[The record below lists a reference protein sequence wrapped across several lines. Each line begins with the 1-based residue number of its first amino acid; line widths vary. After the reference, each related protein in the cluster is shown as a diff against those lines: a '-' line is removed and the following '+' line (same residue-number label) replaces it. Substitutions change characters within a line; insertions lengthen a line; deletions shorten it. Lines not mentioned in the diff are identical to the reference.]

1 MRSLYIIIFLFLC
14 GGLFSQ
20 EVITGLQFNPV
31 VNAQFLKDKMLKS
44 GNGEDTIPITLPFF
58 DDFSSNSVFPSSLR
72 WIDRY
77 GFVNNDYAKF
87 YPIDRGVVTLDAIN
101 DTGSMY
107 PNAVGG
113 PDAFIADH
121 LTSRYLRLDSAFSP
135 VPRSLSPSDSV
146 YLSFYYQPQGWGL
159 PPHASDSLVLQFLL
173 EPKHDSFSP
182 VDTTHI
188 ADRWRHIWSS
198 RGMAWDSIPTPND
211 HYFIRVMIPITDPVF
226 FKNKFRLQFYNYV
239 SLASSGQPSWQSN
252 CSQWN
257 IDQIYLNY
265 GRNLHDTIH
274 REIRFVERP
283 PSLLKYY
290 QSMPYTQFSNNPS
303 NEMIDSLSMI
313 LTNRDLIAHSV
324 KYSYLV
330 TQPGGNFTKSYET
343 PSINLLPYN
352 QYASGYVTH
361 PPVAF
366 TFPISSADSGLFEVK
381 YVVRDLV
388 PGSTLADTI
397 IGYQKFYNYY
407 AYDDGTPEA
416 GYGLKGTGAQM
427 AYRFKLNKS
436 PDTLR
441 AIRIYFNHVLDKS
454 NIQFFYL
461 TVWNDNSGFPGDTIY
476 SRLVLPQYSDTLNK
490 FTQYLLEKPV
500 RISSTFYIGTVQT
513 TDDNL
518 NIGFDTNDNSTA
530 NLFYNVTGLWI
541 ASSTPITGAPMVRPV
556 IGKPL
561 PLGIANVTSGKGSM
575 KVYPNPCS
583 TGQVN
588 ITIDESETLKNKE
601 NWSISI
607 SGLTGQWLYHSQESD
622 VVDVSGL
629 PSGIY
634 IIEARNTKTL
644 QHLVSKLVIMK

>member
-1 MRSLYIIIFLFLC
+1 
-14 GGLFSQ
+14 
-20 EVITGLQFNPV
+20 LQFNPV
-31 VNAQFLKDKMLKS
+31 IKSQFLKDKMQKS

-58 DDFSSNSVFPSSLR
+58 DDFSSNGVFPSSLR

-77 GFVNNDYAKF
+77 GFENTDYPV

-113 PDAFIADH
+113 PDVFIADH
-121 LTSRYLRLDSAFSP
+121 LTSRYLRLDSVFSP
-135 VPRSLSPSDSV
+135 VSRSLSPSDSV
-146 YLSFYYQPQGWGL
+146 YLSFYYQPQGRGL
-159 PPHASDSLVLQFLL
+159 PPHTSDSLVLQFLL
-173 EPKHDSFSP
+173 EPQHDSFSP

-188 ADRWRHIWSS
+188 ADRWRHIWSVK
-198 RGMAWDSIPTPND
+198 GMALDSFYMVNNL
-211 HYFIRVMIPITDPVF
+211 YFKRVMIPITDTAF
-226 FKNKFRLQFYNYV
+226 FKKKFRVQFYNYV
-239 SLASSGQPSWQSN
+239 SLAGSGQPSWQSN

-257 IDQIYLNY
+257 IDQVYLNY

-274 REIRFVERP
+274 QEIRFVERP

-290 QSMPYTQFSNNPS
+290 QSMPYTQFCNNPS

-313 LTNRDLIAHSV
+313 ITNRDVVSHSV
-324 KYSYLV
+324 KYSYNV
-330 TQPGGNFTKSYET
+330 TQPGGSFTKNYES

-352 QYASGYVTH
+352 QYAFGYVAH
-361 PPVAF
+361 PPVTF
-366 TFPISSADSGLFEVK
+366 TFPISTADSSLFEVRH
-381 YVVRDLV
+381 VVRDLA

-397 IGYQKFYNYY
+397 IGYQQFYNYY

-416 GYGLKGTGAQM
+416 GYGLKGIDGQM
-427 AYRFKLNKS
+427 AYRFRLNKS

-441 AIRIYFNHVLDKS
+441 AIRIYFNHTLEKS

-476 SRLVLPQYSDTLNK
+476 SRLVLTQYSDSLNK
-490 FTQYLLEKPV
+490 FTAYHLEQPV
-500 RISSTFYIGTVQT
+500 RISGTFYIGTVQT

-518 NIGFDTNDNSTA
+518 NIGLDTYDNSAA
-530 NLFYNVTGLWI
+530 NLFYNSTGSWV
-541 ASSTPITGAPMVRPV
+541 SSSITGAPMVRPV

-583 TGQVN
+583 TGQVH
-588 ITIDESETLKNKE
+588 ISMEESGTLKNKE
-601 NWSISI
+601 NWTISI
-607 SGLTGQWLYHSQESD
+607 SGLTGQQVYHSWWTN

-634 IIEARNTKTL
+634 IIEALNTKTV
-644 QHLVSKLVIMK
+644 QHFVSKLVIMK

>member
-1 MRSLYIIIFLFLC
+1 MRTIYILIFLFLSVC
-14 GGLFSQ
+14 LSAQ

-31 VNAQFLKDKMLKS
+31 IKAQFLKYKMQKS

-58 DDFSSNSVFPSSLR
+58 DDFSSNGVFPSSLR

-77 GFVNNDYAKF
+77 GFENTDYPV

-121 LTSRYLRLDSAFSP
+121 LTSRYLRLDSVFSP
-135 VPRSLSPSDSV
+135 VSKVLSPSDSV
-146 YLSFYYQPQGWGL
+146 YLSFYYQPQGRGL
-159 PPHASDSLVLQFLL
+159 PPHTSDSLVVQFLL
-173 EPKHDSFSP
+173 TPNHDSFSP

-188 ADRWRHIWSS
+188 ADRWRHIWSVK
-198 RGMAWDSIPTPND
+198 GMALDSFYMENNL
-211 HYFIRVMIPITDPVF
+211 YFKRVMIPITDTTF
-226 FKNKFRLQFYNYV
+226 FKKKFRLQFYNYV
-239 SLASSGQPSWQSN
+239 SLAGSGQPSWQSN

-257 IDQIYLNY
+257 IDEVYLNY

-274 REIRFVERP
+274 QEIRFVERP

-290 QSMPYTQFSNNPS
+290 QSMPYTQFCNNPS

-313 LTNRDLIAHSV
+313 LTNRDVVSYSV
-324 KYSYLV
+324 KYSYHV
-330 TQPGGNFTKSYET
+330 TQPGGNFSKRYESN
-343 PSINLLPYN
+343 SINLLPYN
-352 QYASGYVTH
+352 QYAFGYVAH
-361 PPVAF
+361 PPVTF
-366 TFPISSADSGLFEVK
+366 TFPISTADSTLFEVEH
-381 YVVRDLV
+381 VVRDLA

-397 IGYQKFYNYY
+397 TGSQPFYNYY

-441 AIRIYFNHVLDKS
+441 AIRIYFNHTLEKS

-476 SRLVLPQYSDTLNK
+476 SRIVLPQYSDSLNK

-500 RISSTFYIGTVQT
+500 RISGTFYIGTVQT

-518 NIGFDTNDNSTA
+518 NIGLDTYDNSAA
-530 NLFYNVTGLWI
+530 NLFFNVTGSWI
-541 ASSTPITGAPMVRPV
+541 ASSITGAPMVRPV

-583 TGQVN
+583 TGQVH
-588 ITIDESETLKNKE
+588 ISMDESGTLKNKE
-601 NWSISI
+601 NWTISI
-607 SGLTGQWLYHSQESD
+607 SGLTGQRLYHSQGSD

-634 IIEARNTKTL
+634 IIEARNTMTL